1 MTFRTN
7 EQRIKW
13 LAMDLP
19 DGMYWGGESGANMV
33 DSYLE
38 PGAFDIYTQIPA
50 AHLLKKGFVRF
61 DETGEIRIYK
71 NSGIGKR
78 KTILFLRFSH
88 TQI

>member
-1 MTFRTN
+1 MDRKLQSGIEGLNLLLSRMTFRTN

-38 PGAFDIYTQIPA
+38 PRCF
-50 AHLLKKGFVRF
+50 
-61 DETGEIRIYK
+61 
-71 NSGIGKR
+71 
-78 KTILFLRFSH
+78 
-88 TQI
+88 

>member
-50 AHLLKKGFVRF
+50 TWSILIWNPVLL
-61 DETGEIRIYK
+61 IYIHK
-71 NSGIGKR
+71 
-78 KTILFLRFSH
+78 FLPH
-88 TQI
+88 IY